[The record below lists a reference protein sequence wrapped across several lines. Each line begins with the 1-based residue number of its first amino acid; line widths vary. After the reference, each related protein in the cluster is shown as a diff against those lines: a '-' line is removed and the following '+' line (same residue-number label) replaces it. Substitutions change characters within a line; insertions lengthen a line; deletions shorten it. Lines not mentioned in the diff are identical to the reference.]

1 LSLPRNNPTQ
11 WLSASCRSHCFFSYI
26 SHNETGAVLDEGRQ
40 CRFYLIG
47 GRNDMLSDTIA
58 AIATAV
64 GEGGIAVVRVSGPEA
79 VTEVEALFR
88 SKTPLSKAP
97 THTVHYGHII
107 DPQSQEKVEEVL
119 VTVMRAP
126 RSFTTEDVVEIS
138 THGGVVA
145 VKRVMDLLLLQNIRL
160 AEPGEFTK
168 RAFLNGRIDLSQA
181 EGVID
186 LIRSKSDKA
195 FSMALKQVDGQLSQ
209 NIRRL
214 RHVLVETL
222 AHIEVN
228 IDYPE
233 HDVESFTSELIK
245 DKSSQVIAEIDRLL
259 HTAEQGK
266 ILREGL
272 TTAIVGRP
280 NVGKSS
286 LLNTLAQGERA
297 IVTDIPGTTRD
308 VIEEYVTI
316 NNIPLKL
323 LDTAGIRETMDVVER
338 IGVERSRTAVSE
350 ADLLLIVMNANE
362 PLHEDEMALMEQ
374 IRGRQAI
381 VIMNKMD
388 LPAQI
393 DRDLLLRYVPE
404 ELIVPMSVKENEGAD
419 RLEQAIS
426 NLFFSGKL
434 ESADMTYVS
443 NVRHIA
449 LLKKARQ
456 SLVDAYEAA
465 DQFVPIDMI
474 QIDVRLAWE
483 HLGEIVGDTAH
494 DALIDQIFSQFCL
507 GK

>member
-1 LSLPRNNPTQ
+1 
-11 WLSASCRSHCFFSYI
+11 
-26 SHNETGAVLDEGRQ
+26 
-40 CRFYLIG
+40 
-47 GRNDMLSDTIA
+47 MLSDTIA

-393 DRDLLLRYVPE
+393 DRDLLLHYVPE

>member
-1 LSLPRNNPTQ
+1 
-11 WLSASCRSHCFFSYI
+11 
-26 SHNETGAVLDEGRQ
+26 
-40 CRFYLIG
+40 
-47 GRNDMLSDTIA
+47 MLSDTIA

-195 FSMALKQVDGQLSQ
+195 FSVALKQVDGQLSQ

-233 HDVESFTSELIK
+233 HDVESFTSDLIK
-245 DKSSQVIAEIDRLL
+245 DKSSQVMSEIDRLL

-316 NNIPLKL
+316 NSIPLKL

-350 ADLLLIVMNANE
+350 ADLLLIVINANE

-388 LPAQI
+388 LPAQV

-426 NLFFSGKL
+426 KLFFSGKL

>member
-1 LSLPRNNPTQ
+1 
-11 WLSASCRSHCFFSYI
+11 
-26 SHNETGAVLDEGRQ
+26 
-40 CRFYLIG
+40 
-47 GRNDMLSDTIA
+47 MLSDTIA

-245 DKSSQVIAEIDRLL
+245 DKSSQVMAEIDRLL

-393 DRDLLLRYVPE
+393 DRDLLLHYVPE